1 MRILVEAEV
10 TGYHKKYKGTTQT
23 YFIIKPCEC
32 VCARELLRRVALAK
46 KESSNHCGVK
56 RCFWSLI
63 KSMWTRRNTWRQ
75 REQSLF
81 GLFVKIFPPSS
92 MQRAVRGL
100 ALFNGCLHAY
110 KSPSSIFWVMC
121 AVSSSKIR
129 AVCAYGSF
137 LYSFCILSG
146 VSSSSITHIGLLQP
160 STTRFPVWVE
170 PLYGRST
177 PWFFTRLRQLSHNPV
192 QWLFPFTDI
201 IFVREST
208 PVFRRCSHQEKHI
221 FYSVCA
227 QPVYGV
233 MHLGFLRRKRV
244 NNKASLFCVFM
255 NKRE

>member
-110 KSPSSIFWVMC
+110 KSPSSIFWATC
-121 AVSSSKIR
+121 AVSSSEIR
-129 AVCAYGSF
+129 A
-137 LYSFCILSG
+137 L
-146 VSSSSITHIGLLQP
+146 
-160 STTRFPVWVE
+160 
-170 PLYGRST
+170 
-177 PWFFTRLRQLSHNPV
+177 
-192 QWLFPFTDI
+192 
-201 IFVREST
+201 
-208 PVFRRCSHQEKHI
+208 
-221 FYSVCA
+221 CA
-227 QPVYGV
+227 QLFHPQGCR
-233 MHLGFLRRKRV
+233 GFLRLISVTIDCSKNVRKSSVRITQ
-244 NNKASLFCVFM
+244 
-255 NKRE
+255 R